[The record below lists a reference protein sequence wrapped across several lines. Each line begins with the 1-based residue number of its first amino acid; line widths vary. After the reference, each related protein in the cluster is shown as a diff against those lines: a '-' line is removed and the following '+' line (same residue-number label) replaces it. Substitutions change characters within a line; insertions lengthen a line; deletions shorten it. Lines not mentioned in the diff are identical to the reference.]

1 MVMTA
6 EVEETAEQTK
16 ITLIG
21 RVLKADDEFEKF
33 VAGARSYLGQTAFP
47 RPRGAPAQLLVMC
60 Q

>member
-33 VAGARSYLGQTAFP
+33 VAGAHS
-47 RPRGAPAQLLVMC
+47 QLYRTNNPFRAAV
-60 Q
+60 